1 MSTLGDMKARGVNI
15 TLYCQ
20 PNEGPGCYHAT
31 TPSIDQLIQYFG
43 VDFDISANRDM
54 FLGRFVCQKCGRR
67 FATVRMGQGA
77 DTIGINSAAGSHDH
91 GPLVT
96 IEEATRRYHEMEA
109 ERRRLGIKSNAE
121 LNAESRAKLQ
131 AAKKAERS
139 GESFIGP
146 PNPWAHRKRRRYFDS
161 RS

>member
-1 MSTLGDMKARGVNI
+1 MATLGEMKARGVNV

-43 VDFDISANRDM
+43 VDFDISANRDA

-67 FATVRMGQGA
+67 FATLRMGQGK
-77 DTIGINSAAGSHDH
+77 DTIGINNAAGGHDH
-91 GPLVT
+91 HEAVS
-96 IEEATRRYHEMEA
+96 IEEATRRFQEMEA
-109 ERRRLGIKSNAE
+109 ERRRLGIKGNAE

-131 AAKKAERS
+131 AAKKAERT
-139 GESFIGP
+139 GAGFIGP
-146 PNPWAHRKRRRYFDS
+146 PNPWAHRRRARWL
-161 RS
+161 